1 VFTDLGP
8 SPDSGMTLRGIFTR
22 LSLLSKVH
30 SFFGSGSSE
39 IEPAGLA
46 RFGLGLSGS
55 FLLGVGLWVIIVD
68 PFLLLTQGFAAG
80 LFVLG
85 IFNLLAALRNRLSLL
100 RVNQISLVGYVV
112 SLVSMYLFAS
122 RFVMVSYTT
131 DTIVGTYMGVLRVLQ
146 LQSPYGFSIK
156 PLLDKFG
163 FSASF
168 YTPGVDGS
176 FDFHLAYPS
185 LSFLSI
191 LPFYLLGLHDVRD
204 TVFIFFG
211 LSILLIFG
219 LAPARLKSVSLAP
232 FGLFPF
238 VIAGSWTDSVWAFF
252 LVLTA
257 FLWYRHPKSSWV
269 SLGLAVAVKQIA
281 IVAAPFLLIRLW
293 HESPQSRLRSLGT
306 NVGMMLAAFFLPNLP
321 FIISTPASWWA
332 DVVAPFLPNT
342 PAQVPGGIGLS
353 SFLLDLGIALPSS
366 FFLVLMVG
374 VSTGL
379 LYLYSRQYRGLNSL
393 VFAFPILV
401 FFFYYRSFP
410 NYMAFWLLPLTFE
423 LCRLGGPHLRLAFTA
438 RLPSIAWRP
447 PTGTFLKIFRQRL
460 TPSLMVM
467 MALSVAFVGVSGA
480 YISQASIP
488 RSSILINGVTDPDGI
503 GAATLINLTFTNL
516 LSTPVY
522 PTFFVKYGPLPYFW
536 TSNTSALLNS
546 GSANSFAITAPD
558 AFSAVPRGDQF
569 HILAYDKLTGQ
580 LLGESP
586 LWKANIAAPSLVN
599 PNLKWWVLDPSVG
612 TKVPFNWK
620 LSPTNT
626 DPLWSGISP
635 LSVNA
640 TSGVQMILNYTSV
653 VGGVEK
659 LALSQRVLL
668 NGTSVSI
675 HFNQSLTTNIASNLI
690 FAASVADGTHTL
702 YYIFS
707 DRVTQQTVTPYSTN
721 TTVVVPTQ
729 RSQWNTISLSP
740 QSIWNAQGWAIPQQV
755 TFTVF
760 LESNSAGVYYVSL
773 DSINPV

>member
-1 VFTDLGP
+1 
-8 SPDSGMTLRGIFTR
+8 MTLRAIFSR
-22 LSLLSKVH
+22 SSLVSIA
-30 SFFGSGSSE
+30 SRFFGSGTSQTQ
-39 IEPAGLA
+39 PAGLA
-46 RFGLGLSGS
+46 RLGLGLSGS
-55 FLLGVGLWVIIVD
+55 FLLGVGLWVLIVN
-68 PFLLLTQGFAAG
+68 PFLLWTQSFAAG
-80 LFVLG
+80 LFAFG
-85 IFNLLAALRNRLSLL
+85 IFNLLAAFRNRLSLL
-100 RVNQISLVGYVV
+100 RVNQFALAGYAV
-112 SLVSMYLFAS
+112 SLLAMYLFAS

-163 FSASF
+163 FSPSF

-219 LAPARLKSVSLAP
+219 FAPARLKSVSLAP

-293 HESPQSRLRSLGT
+293 HENPQSRVRSLST
-306 NVGMMLAAFFLPNLP
+306 NVGMLLAAFFLPNLP

-374 VSTGL
+374 VSTAL
-379 LYLYSRQYRGLNSL
+379 LYLYSRHYRGLNSL

-423 LCRLGGPHLRLAFTA
+423 LCRLGGPNLRLAFAA
-438 RLPSIAWRP
+438 RLPTVSWRP
-447 PTGTFLKIFRQRL
+447 HTGSLLKILHQRL

-467 MALSVAFVGVSGA
+467 FALSVAFVGVSGA
-480 YISQASIP
+480 YISQASTP
-488 RSSILINGVTDPDGI
+488 RSSIQINAVMDPDSI
-503 GAATLINLTFTNL
+503 GAATTINLTFTNL
-516 LSTPVY
+516 LSTPVS
-522 PTFFVKYGPLPYFW
+522 PIFFVKFGPLPYFW
-536 TSNTSALLNS
+536 TSNTSALLNG
-546 GSANSFAITAPD
+546 GSANSLTISAPD
-558 AFSAVPRGDQF
+558 ALSAVPRGNQF
-569 HILAYDKLTGQ
+569 HLLAYDKLTGQ
-580 LLGESP
+580 LLGESS
-586 LWKANIAAPSLVN
+586 LSKANTPASSLEN
-599 PNLKWWVLDPSVG
+599 PALKWWVLDPSVG
-612 TKVPFNWK
+612 TKVPFDWK

-626 DPLWSGISP
+626 DPIWSGISP
-635 LSVNA
+635 LGVNGTA
-640 TSGVQMILNYTSV
+640 GVQMIMNYSTAV
-653 VGGVEK
+653 RGVEK

-668 NGTSVSI
+668 NATNVNI
-675 HFNQSLTTNIASNLI
+675 HFNQSLTTNIASNVI
-690 FAASVADGTHTL
+690 FGASVADGTHTL

-707 DRVTQQTVTPYSTN
+707 DRATQQTITPYATN
-721 TTVVVPTQ
+721 TTVIVPTQ
-729 RSQWNTISLSP
+729 RSQWNTITLNA
-740 QSIWNAQGWAIPQQV
+740 QSIWNAQGWTLPSQV

-760 LESNSAGVYYVSL
+760 LESNFAGVYYATF
-773 DSINPV
+773 DSISSV